1 MTEENIVCQSCL
13 PCILYHDDGDDE

>member
-1 MTEENIVCQSCL
+1 MTEENILCRSCI